1 MLVND
6 PIVVINIYIYIF
18 QTNINIYHISR
29 IMYIHI
35 YICILSHVPSSIA
48 AGLMLSADPLV
59 VYITM

>member
-29 IMYIHI
+29 IMYTYI
-35 YICILSHVPSSIA
+35 YVYYRTVPSSIA